1 MCRFGRDMIN
11 KSAGSGK
18 WDARELQST
27 DNGDTFLNI
36 EHRSNHFSWRT
47 RRSIFAD
54 RPILHYAAGCSDPNL
69 DNREYPQIEPRSRLN
84 TRTMQYT
91 YYLLV
96 LSRARK
102 RCDSIATRD
111 GPPDLRRGD
120 HPRPARDRG
129 HAEIRFDDEK
139 PARAECLCILVNDAR
154 ANGTRATVVSADAPR
169 DAAGPSER
177 DLHRARAR
185 QLTVLRE

>member
-18 WDARELQST
+18 RDARELQST

-54 RPILHYAAGCSDPNL
+54 RSLPILHYAAGCSDLDL
-69 DNREYPQIEPRSRLN
+69 DNGEYPQIEPRSRLN
-84 TRTMQYT
+84 TCTMRYT
-91 YYLLV
+91 YYLSV
-96 LSRARK
+96 VPRARK

-111 GPPDLRRGD
+111 GPADLRRGD
-120 HPRPARDRG
+120 HPRAARDRG

-139 PARAECLCILVNDAR
+139 PARAEAR
-154 ANGTRATVVSADAPR
+154 GMFMYSR
-169 DAAGPSER
+169 
-177 DLHRARAR
+177 
-185 QLTVLRE
+185 